1 MIDGD
6 SRITYAEF
14 DRRTDQ
20 LARALREIGVRQGD
34 RVAALLVN
42 SAAFLETM
50 FATAKLG
57 AVFVPI
63 NFRLTA
69 PEVTYLLADSG
80 ADVFVWS
87 GHLSDVARAAL
98 AGEGVRVRTR
108 VVVGGEPAQ
117 VEADFEQ
124 VLASGEPRAL
134 GIDVAGSDVAC
145 LMYTSGTTGRPKG
158 AMLTHDNLL
167 WHVINVLST
176 GRGLHE
182 TDRTVTVASMF
193 HIGGLGVHTLPLLYI
208 GGTNAILPVFD
219 PENVLATMARE
230 RVTVQFLVP
239 AMWAALLAV
248 PGFDNYDLTALE
260 LAVTGGAPCPLPVLE
275 YFQGKGMPFQES
287 FGMTEIAGGSILD
300 ADHVKEK
307 AGSIG
312 RPYSMCRHAS
322 STRRIST
329 CPPARWASSS
339 SAARTSSPATGGC
352 PRRRPRRFAA
362 AGFTPETWVAW
373 TPRASSRWSTA
384 RRT

>member
-176 GRGLHE
+176 GRGLRE

-193 HIGGLGVHTLPLLYI
+193 HIGGLGVHTLPAAVHRRYER
-208 GGTNAILPVFD
+208 D
-219 PENVLATMARE
+219 LAGVRPRE
-230 RVTVQFLVP
+230 R
-239 AMWAALLAV
+239 ARHDGARARHRAV
-248 PGFDNYDLTALE
+248 PGAGDVGRAD
-260 LAVTGGAPCPLPVLE
+260 
-275 YFQGKGMPFQES
+275 
-287 FGMTEIAGGSILD
+287 GGSRLRQLRPVNAQAGRHRRCTLSVAGARILP
-300 ADHVKEK
+300 
-307 AGSIG
+307 G
-312 RPYSMCRHAS
+312 
-322 STRRIST
+322 TRA
-329 CPPARWASSS
+329 CPS
-339 SAARTSSPATGGC
+339 
-352 PRRRPRRFAA
+352 RRLS
-362 AGFTPETWVAW
+362 V
-373 TPRASSRWSTA
+373 
-384 RRT
+384 